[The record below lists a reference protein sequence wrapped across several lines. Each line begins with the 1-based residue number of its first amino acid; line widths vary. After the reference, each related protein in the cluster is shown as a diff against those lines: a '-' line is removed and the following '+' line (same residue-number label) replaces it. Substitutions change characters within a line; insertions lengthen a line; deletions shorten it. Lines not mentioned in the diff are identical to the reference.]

1 MTEKVKPS
9 IGMETD
15 GSFWNDQNQYII
27 KKALLPLRYEG
38 KKGFSNLCHNKNK
51 PPAMQVCSQLALAS
65 SLKTSYVILSVGS
78 PTTQK

>member
-27 KKALLPLRYEG
+27 KKALLPHRYEG
-38 KKGFSNLCHNKNK
+38 KKGFSNYD
-51 PPAMQVCSQLALAS
+51 
-65 SLKTSYVILSVGS
+65 T
-78 PTTQK
+78 